1 MAALAVDRTLRLQRL
16 AWVNALRGGY
26 IVQSTVP
33 GQGLWHGNEHLS
45 LVGSGCGSAALADW
59 GFSQIA
65 LFVKEHVIPLD
76 AESFIDGVVL
86 ALFFEVLK
94 LIEAVFE
101 VGLI

>member
-1 MAALAVDRTLRLQRL
+1 MAALAVDRAMRLQRL
-16 AWVNALRGGY
+16 AWVNALHGGY

-45 LVGSGCGSAALADW
+45 LGANGRDSATLANLS
-59 GFSQIA
+59 FSQSS

-76 AESFIDGVVL
+76 AESLIDGVVL
-86 ALFFEVLK
+86 ALLFEVLK

>member
-1 MAALAVDRTLRLQRL
+1 MHCLAAILFR
-16 AWVNALRGGY
+16 
-26 IVQSTVP
+26 VP
-33 GQGLWHGNEHLS
+33 CQGRGLWHGNEHLS
-45 LVGSGCGSAALADW
+45 LGANGRDSDMLADW
-59 GFSQIA
+59 GFSQSS

-94 LIEAVFE
+94 LIETVFE